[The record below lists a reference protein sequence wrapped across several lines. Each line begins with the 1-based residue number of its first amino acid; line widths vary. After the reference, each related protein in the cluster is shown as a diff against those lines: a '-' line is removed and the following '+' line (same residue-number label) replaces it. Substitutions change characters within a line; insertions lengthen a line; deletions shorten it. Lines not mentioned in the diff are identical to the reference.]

1 MKFIFTLLIGLFSIS
16 LIACTAEAPSKSEE
30 SIQDKMSR
38 LDNETKTIIG
48 TASCST
54 SNQCHSIGFGNKPC
68 GGFTSYRIYSDQA
81 TDVTSLK
88 GKVAQYNTLSKQWN
102 RKNGSISNCMM
113 LMQPELTCRQQT
125 CQIK

>member
-1 MKFIFTLLIGLFSIS
+1 MKFIATVLIGLFSIS
-16 LIACTAEAPSKSEE
+16 LIGCAAEAPLKSEE

-38 LDNETKTIIG
+38 LDTETKAIIG

-54 SNQCHSIGFGNKPC
+54 SNQCHSIGFGDKPC
-68 GGFTSYRIYSDQA
+68 GGFTSYRIYSEQGTNVA
-81 TDVTSLK
+81 LLK

-102 RKNGSISNCMM
+102 RKNGRISNCMM
-113 LMQPELTCRQQT
+113 LMQPELNCHKQT